1 MQVFFKN
8 YTYFALPCSG
18 LGLVGLALYLVD
30 WPTIVLQCFDTV
42 GSVIWPVE
50 IVPDMTYN
58 MFGGTL
64 NPTLLWTDLLYV
76 SWDVKLY
83 SLTPRVINGV
93 GHDVRTC
100 VFCYV
105 ITASC
110 TLTQLDC
117 IYSVIN
123 VVQWVYDVEVLL
135 HVLWLRTPLMLTA
148 SRGHVDMTSFLVSAL
163 ADVNAVDVYQRTTL
177 HMVVWR
183 SAVCSAH

>member
-50 IVPDMTYN
+50 IVSDMTYN

-76 SWDVKLY
+76 SW
-83 SLTPRVINGV
+83 G
-93 GHDVRTC
+93 TC